1 MHHTASVPEVGCRQL
16 RRIDW
21 AGRPICIFLFAF
33 RRYAP
38 PAVGCRL
45 LRGRRAQRGYPLRG
59 LRCTPSSTLF
69 NLVLLTHHS
78 RWTLDLRTSFGHH
91 LTVMRTEGS
100 RVALGGGAAPPN
112 TDRALGR
119 TFSRVRV
126 FIRCRLPHQQAT
138 CWGRLLLWATRWTL
152 LRPTALRLV
161 PVLL

>member
-38 PAVGCRL
+38 PAVGYRL
-45 LRGRRAQRGYPLRG
+45 LRGRRAQRG
-59 LRCTPSSTLF
+59 
-69 NLVLLTHHS
+69 
-78 RWTLDLRTSFGHH
+78 
-91 LTVMRTEGS
+91 
-100 RVALGGGAAPPN
+100 GGAAPPN
-112 TDRALGR
+112 NDRALGR

-138 CWGRLLLWATRWTL
+138 CWGRLLLWAARWTL